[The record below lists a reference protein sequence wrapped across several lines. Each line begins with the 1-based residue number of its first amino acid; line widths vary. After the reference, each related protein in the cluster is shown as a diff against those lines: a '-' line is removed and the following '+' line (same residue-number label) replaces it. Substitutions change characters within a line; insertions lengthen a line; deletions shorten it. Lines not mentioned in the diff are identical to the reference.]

1 MPVELQVENAADRA
15 LAERGKLEQSDVRR
29 VTVHATVD
37 TSAVLLTLPQNLVRS
52 LGLAEW
58 ESGRGPSGPWPGT
71 VAGPVTIWIADRR
84 TTMDCVVG
92 PPESEPVVGSTV
104 LAVMD
109 LAADEAAGTVRPRQP
124 GGVRI

>member
-1 MPVELQVENAADRA
+1 MRVELQVENTDDRL

-29 VTVHATVD
+29 VSVQATVD
-37 TSAVLLTLPQNLVRS
+37 TSAVLLTLPQDLVRS
-52 LGLAEW
+52 CGLAEW
-58 ESGRGPSGPWPGT
+58 ESGRGRSGPWPGT
-71 VAGPVTIWIADRR
+71 IAGPVTIWIADRR

-92 PPESEPVVGSTV
+92 PPQSEPVVGSTV